1 MNVFHDRDPRR
12 ILKKSKNETLRFS
25 ELNFLAPHAPND
37 NGLKLFDKGLMKT
50 FLGNMANSKT
60 PGPDRLT
67 AEFYKTF
74 FDILSNI
81 LLEL

>member
-1 MNVFHDRDPRR
+1 MNVFHNRDPRR

-25 ELNFLAPHAPND
+25 KLNLLAPHAPND
-37 NGLKLFDKGLMKT
+37 NNLKLFAKGLMKT
-50 FLGNMANSKT
+50 CLGNMANSKT

-67 AEFYKTF
+67 AEFYKTV
-74 FDILSNI
+74 FDILSDV